1 MANTSSHDQLNA
13 NALIQTRHDLHESRF
28 GTFESIVSKLVFVQN
43 GSENLCLLPGM
54 ETTMRF
60 NIESS
65 RAFSDVVLGVSI
77 RLPGSGD
84 LWGDNNLLAEHPI
97 ALRPGN
103 NVIEYVFI
111 FPMSSG
117 EYLIYCGLAA
127 FEANQRIE
135 LDQRWPMEKIIVISD
150 RTQVGHV
157 HAPVTVKCWA

>member
-1 MANTSSHDQLNA
+1 
-13 NALIQTRHDLHESRF
+13 
-28 GTFESIVSKLVFVQN
+28 
-43 GSENLCLLPGM
+43 M